1 MKKSILFLLSGI
13 VALGASGAQAQ
24 STTGVA
30 GNQTL
35 VPNVPGTNTFG
46 GLLGRTGNN
55 PDRNNTNPG
64 EADGNPTSVPVGS
77 ANTVR
82 GNFNPLGAFGTQ
94 FAPQLPNGNRTN
106 GNGMTANDVMRM
118 RMLQSMGR
126 NRGPQYGP
134 GYSGANNNNNMGGPM
149 NQMAP
154 PNNQAMPL
162 FNAQAEKEAE
172 KAKARQ
178 RAEDIRAK
186 DAETRERRK
195 AKLLEA
201 KQKAADD
208 KSAAEEAKASDEAK
222 AAEEAKAEDGKA
234 AAE

>member
-13 VALGASGAQAQ
+13 FVLGVSSAQAQ
-24 STTGVA
+24 ATKGVA

-35 VPNVPGTNTFG
+35 VPNPGSNTFG
-46 GLLGRTGNN
+46 GLLGRSGNN
-55 PDRNNTNPG
+55 TARNNTNPG
-64 EADGNPTSVPVGS
+64 EAAGNPTNVPVGS
-77 ANTVR
+77 ANTAP

-94 FAPQLPNGNRTN
+94 FAPQLPNGNNTN
-106 GNGMTANDVMRM
+106 GNGMTAADVMRM

-134 GYSGANNNNNMGGPM
+134 GYSGANNNNNMGGQGM
-149 NQMAP
+149 NQLAP

-208 KSAAEEAKASDEAK
+208 KK
-222 AAEEAKAEDGKA
+222 AAEEAKAADAAKEAKP